1 MANTKKSSSSFAV
14 GQHWQGLAIAG
25 RRCFEVA
32 RVAMFVGFHDG
43 GGRVWSAAA
52 AVGLSFVEVRQ

>member
-1 MANTKKSSSSFAV
+1 MANTKKVLVILRGRTA
-14 GQHWQGLAIAG
+14 LARLGYSWANV
-25 RRCFEVA
+25 FEVA

-43 GGRVWSAAA
+43 GGRVWSAVA